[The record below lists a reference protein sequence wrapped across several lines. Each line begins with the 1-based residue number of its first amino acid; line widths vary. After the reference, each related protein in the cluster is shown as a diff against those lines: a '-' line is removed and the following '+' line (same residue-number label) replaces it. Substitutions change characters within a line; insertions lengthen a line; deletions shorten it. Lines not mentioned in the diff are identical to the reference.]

1 MMASYKVSTGGVGKK
16 LRAQFI
22 AGILV
27 VVPIGASILVL
38 LWIFNSVDNI
48 LQPIIRSVVGH
59 SIPGVGFG
67 ITVLLIYLAGV
78 MAGNLVGKRLI
89 RYGESLLVK
98 VPVFRPVYTGTKQIL
113 ESFSEPHKAGLMQVV
128 LIEFPRKG
136 LRAIGF
142 ITNEFS
148 SMNGEKLFN
157 VFIPTA
163 PNPTSGF
170 LEIVREEEMV
180 RTKISVDEALRMVVS
195 AGRVSIKGVADKL
208 P

>member
-1 MMASYKVSTGGVGKK
+1 MMASHQVFRDGVGKK

-27 VVPIGASILVL
+27 VVPIGAGILVL

-48 LQPIIRSVVGH
+48 LQPIIRTVVGR

-98 VPVFRPVYTGTKQIL
+98 VPVFRLVYTGTKQIL

-163 PNPTSGF
+163 
-170 LEIVREEEMV
+170 
-180 RTKISVDEALRMVVS
+180 
-195 AGRVSIKGVADKL
+195 
-208 P
+208 